1 MHSKTVIWIA
11 FAVWSLIC
19 WRWYVCG
26 IKDAC
31 HSSAQAAVTT
41 PAIEP
46 EPLPAAPAT
55 EPATSANNAA
65 NNAATNRA
73 NTPKQTQLEENNINS
88 VQVVEMP
95 DRVEIYFPYNSVQKE
110 ENDAIDE
117 YLNRLAETL
126 RSSGGKVTI
135 SGHTDGIG
143 DARSNK
149 ELSLLRAKNIKR
161 ILVAKGAKSEQI
173 KLVAYGESKPVATND
188 TPAGRYKNRRVVIR
202 LD

>member
-1 MHSKTVIWIA
+1 MHSKTIIWIA

-31 HSSAQAAVTT
+31 HPAAQAAVTT

-46 EPLPAAPAT
+46 EPLPAAPAN
-55 EPATSANNAA
+55 EPAATASNSSATKANA
-65 NNAATNRA
+65 
-73 NTPKQTQLEENNINS
+73 PKQTQLEEGNINS
-88 VQVVEMP
+88 VQVVELP
-95 DRVEIYFPYNSVQKE
+95 DRVEIYFPYSSVQKE
-110 ENDAIDE
+110 ENDAIDD
-117 YLNRLAETL
+117 YLNRLSETL
-126 RSSGGKVTI
+126 RTSGGKVTI
-135 SGHTDGIG
+135 AGHTDGIG

-161 ILVAKGAKSEQI
+161 ILMAKGVKNGQI

>member
-1 MHSKTVIWIA
+1 MHSKTIIWIA

-31 HSSAQAAVTT
+31 HAT
-41 PAIEP
+41 PATATVATGIED
-46 EPLPAAPAT
+46 ETPAAT
-55 EPATSANNAA
+55 EPANTQQQQAAPSAQPAPA
-65 NNAATNRA
+65 KAPA
-73 NTPKQTQLEENNINS
+73 QTQLQEDDINS
-88 VQVVEMP
+88 VQVVELP

-110 ENDAIDE
+110 ENGAIDA
-117 YLNRLAETL
+117 YLNSLATTL
-126 RSSGGKVTI
+126 KQSGGKVTI
-135 SGHTDGIG
+135 AGHTDGIG

-149 ELSLLRAKNIKR
+149 ELSLLRAKNIRR
-161 ILVAKGAKSEQI
+161 ILVQKGVKESQI
-173 KLVAYGESKPVATND
+173 KLVAYGESKAVASND